1 MERLQAEFTEN
12 SEYIDV
18 RGDGRIV
25 LYVRHNRWTTRLK
38 IPGNKGY
45 VVKATKT
52 NDLFEARR
60 VAEDLFYELEGRAR
74 RGESVNAP
82 SFTRVAKEWAS
93 EYPILMKDRTETY
106 ITGNIRKVENHL
118 NPFFGKLKI
127 TQINDRKVEEYYIQR
142 QSQGKQF
149 SNVTL
154 RHEATVLTSV
164 FQFAKRKGY
173 IASVPDIPRP
183 KNKVSPRPDIPQK
196 EYQTLYRYLRQYVK
210 NAQDK
215 RRYRERLYLQNWIL
229 ILANTGLRVGE
240 LRNVRWDDIS
250 SVTGEDG
257 ADLLAFFVSGKTGE
271 RHAIAMKNTST
282 YLYRLWEHRTE
293 ELGKEPP
300 LNEFVICSRD
310 GDPVVSFKKGFK
322 RALEECGILYDNLGR
337 KRVPYSLR
345 HTYATMRIGQGVNIY
360 QLASNM
366 GTSVDMIEMYYGKKR
381 NTDPRNVSEITKYRA
396 LSKRQTKQ
404 GKNSHPWN

>member
-1 MERLQAEFTEN
+1 MDPIKAEIAEN
-12 SEYIDV
+12 PEYVDV

-25 LYVRHNRWTTRLK
+25 LYIRHNRWTARLK

-52 NDLFEARR
+52 ADLYEARR

-82 SFTRVAKEWAS
+82 SFTRVAKEWGA
-93 EYPILMKDRTETY
+93 EYPILMKDRTDTY
-106 ITGNIRKVENHL
+106 IAGNIRKVENHL
-118 NPFFGKLKI
+118 DPFFGKLKI
-127 TQINDRKVEEYYIQR
+127 TEINDRKVEEYYIHR
-142 QSQGKQF
+142 QSQGKQL

-154 RHEATVLTSV
+154 RHEATVLTTI

-173 IASVPDIPRP
+173 IASVPEIPRP
-183 KNKVSPRPDIPQK
+183 KNKVSPRPDIPQR
-196 EYQTLYRYLRQYVK
+196 EYQTLYEYLREYVK
-210 NAQDK
+210 GAQDK

-240 LRNVRWDDIS
+240 LRNVRWGDIS
-250 SVTGEDG
+250 SVKGEDG
-257 ADLLAFFVSGKTGE
+257 DDRLAFFVSGKTGE

-282 YLYRLWEHRTE
+282 YLNRLWEHRTE

-300 LNEFVICSRD
+300 LDEFVICSRD
-310 GDPVVSFKKGFK
+310 GASVGSFKKGFQ
-322 RALEECGILYDNLGR
+322 RVLEECGILFDNQGR

-345 HTYATMRIGQGVNIY
+345 HTYATMRIAQGVNAY

-366 GTSVDMIEMYYGKKR
+366 GTSIDMLEQYYGKKR
-381 NTDPRNVSEITKYRA
+381 TTDPRNVSEITKYRTR
-396 LSKRQTKQ
+396 SKRQTDT
-404 GKNSHPWN
+404 GRNPYPWT